1 MRAQPWDSV
10 WIFENSDLWGCLS
23 AVLIALNWEKKNEG
37 LKYNLFGNFKNL
49 EIIYFIY
56 NLDFSSGIFSLK
68 FDFFSSDFFNL
79 RILPIFE
86 IFMTSW
92 FEFWKFLK
100 ICPRETIHFFFQ
112 ILTTLLY
119 HLRYY
124 IYMEETKY
132 IKYDII
138 LFNTTTT
145 VCRYYKLHYCGYFK
159 CVSLSKTCLRSSN
172 SVSIRSS
179 PMVDS

>member
-1 MRAQPWDSV
+1 MYDRRRGPHRDV
-10 WIFENSDLWGCLS
+10 HMIFLKFGFIRVFIRYSNCIELR
-23 AVLIALNWEKKNEG
+23 KKDEG
-37 LKYNLFGNFKNL
+37 LKYDLFGNFKNL

-100 ICPRETIHFFFQ
+100 ICPRETIHFFQ

-124 IYMEETKY
+124 IYTEETKY

-138 LFNTTTT
+138 
-145 VCRYYKLHYCGYFK
+145 FK
-159 CVSLSKTCLRSSN
+159 PALEPFHFRW
-172 SVSIRSS
+172 
-179 PMVDS
+179 